1 MNGSIKSKDTVLQD
15 FVMEN
20 PFIMDPIACQ
30 LSKDKKS
37 KRKNDEEVIL
47 KADSA
52 RETSVQNII

>member
-15 FVMEN
+15 LVMES

-30 LSKDKKS
+30 RT
-37 KRKNDEEVIL
+37 KRKEENSDEEVIL
-47 KADSA
+47 EANSA